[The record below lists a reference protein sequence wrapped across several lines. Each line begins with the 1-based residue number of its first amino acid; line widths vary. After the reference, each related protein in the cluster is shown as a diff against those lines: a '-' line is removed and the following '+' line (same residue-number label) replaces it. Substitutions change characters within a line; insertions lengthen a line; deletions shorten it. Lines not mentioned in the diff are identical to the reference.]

1 MIVMSLRTF
10 IIKVLFFISIPPFF
24 LKIGGQHSHQM
35 LKKKCKQKV
44 DKIVIYCTDPIKK
57 VVAEVLVEDLI
68 SNTPIKVWNITKEYA
83 GISKIKYMQYFAN
96 TEVAYA
102 YKLSKIKKYDVP
114 KTLEELGINYYPQS
128 YVYLDD

>member
-1 MIVMSLRTF
+1 
-10 IIKVLFFISIPPFF
+10 
-24 LKIGGQHSHQM
+24 M

-44 DKIVIYCTDPIKK
+44 DKIVIYYTAPIKK

-96 TEVAYA
+96 TKVAYA
-102 YKLSKIKKYDVP
+102 YKLGKIKVYDIP
-114 KTLEELGINYYPQS
+114 LDIKLFGLKTAPQS
-128 YVYLDD
+128 FAYVK

>member
-1 MIVMSLRTF
+1 M
-10 IIKVLFFISIPPFF
+10 
-24 LKIGGQHSHQM
+24 
-35 LKKKCKQKV
+35 KKKCKQKV
-44 DKIVIYCTDPIKK
+44 DKIVIYCTAPIKK

-83 GISKIKYMQYFAN
+83 GISKIKYMHYFAN
-96 TEVAYA
+96 TKVAYA
-102 YKLSKIKKYDVP
+102 YKLGKIKKYGVP